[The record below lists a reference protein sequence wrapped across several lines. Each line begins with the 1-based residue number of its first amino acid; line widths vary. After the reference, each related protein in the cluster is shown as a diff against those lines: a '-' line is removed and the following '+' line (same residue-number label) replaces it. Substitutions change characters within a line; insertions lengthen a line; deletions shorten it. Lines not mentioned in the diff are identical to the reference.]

1 MYKQSF
7 ISVLHRDYV
16 IYVFRNNNYY
26 KEFTVFKLS
35 QKLCVIISILT
46 LTACSSAYYSAME
59 KVGIH
64 KRDIMVDRVV
74 DAKES
79 QQEAQAQFKSALE
92 EMMALTD
99 VDGGDLEEQYNII
112 QAQYE
117 DSKDAAEHVSS
128 RIEKIEDVAD
138 ALFDEWQDEIEQIS
152 SANLKRQSTTK
163 FRETQR
169 RYQSL
174 IKSMHKAESKMAP
187 VLSALKDNS
196 LFLKHNLNA
205 KAVGALQGEMG
216 SIKRDVSVLIKD
228 MNLAIEQSQKFID
241 MLEN

>member
-1 MYKQSF
+1 MFS
-7 ISVLHRDYV
+7 I
-16 IYVFRNNNYY
+16 
-26 KEFTVFKLS
+26 S
-35 QKLCVIISILT
+35 QKLMSIVFIIALSG
-46 LTACSSAYYSAME
+46 CSSAYYSAME

>member
-1 MYKQSF
+1 ME
-7 ISVLHRDYV
+7 I
-16 IYVFRNNNYY
+16 NNNC
-26 KEFTVFKLS
+26 KEFTVLKSS
-35 QKLCVIISILT
+35 QKLCVIISFIVLSG
-46 LTACSSAYYSAME
+46 CSSAYYSAME

-79 QQEAQAQFKSALE
+79 QQEAQQQFKSALA
-92 EMMALTD
+92 EMMALTN

-117 DSKDAAEHVSS
+117 DSKEAAEHVSS
-128 RIEKIEDVAD
+128 RIDKIEDVSE
-138 ALFDEWQDEIEQIS
+138 ALFEEWQDEIEQIS
-152 SANLKRQSTTK
+152 SANLKRKSATK
-163 FRETQR
+163 LRETQR

-174 IKSMHKAESKMAP
+174 IKSMYKAERKMAP

-205 KAVGALQGEMG
+205 TAVGALQGEMV
-216 SIKRDVSVLIKD
+216 SIKRDVRALVND

-241 MLEN
+241 MLDK

>member
-1 MYKQSF
+1 
-7 ISVLHRDYV
+7 VL
-16 IYVFRNNNYY
+16 
-26 KEFTVFKLS
+26 KLS
-35 QKLCVIISILT
+35 QNFCVIISILT

-79 QQEAQAQFKSALE
+79 QQEAQKQFKSALE
-92 EMMALTD
+92 QMTALINF
-99 VDGGDLEEQYNII
+99 DGGDLETQYNVI
-112 QAQYE
+112 QEQYE

-128 RIEKIEDVAD
+128 RIDKIEDVSD

-152 SANLKRQSTTK
+152 SASLRRQSSVK
-163 FRETQR
+163 LKETQR

-187 VLSALKDNS
+187 VLSALKDNM

-205 KAVGALQGEMG
+205 KAVGALQGEMV
-216 SIKRDVSVLIKD
+216 SIKKDVSALIKD
-228 MNLAIEQSQKFID
+228 MNSAIEQSQKFID
-241 MLEN
+241 MLN

>member
-1 MYKQSF
+1 M
-7 ISVLHRDYV
+7 
-16 IYVFRNNNYY
+16 
-26 KEFTVFKLS
+26 FKLS
-35 QKLCVIISILT
+35 QKLCLIISILT

-64 KRDIMVDRVV
+64 KRDIMVARVV

-79 QQEAQAQFKSALE
+79 QQEAQAQFKSALA
-92 EMMALTD
+92 EMTALINF
-99 VDGGDLEEQYNII
+99 DGGDLESQYHVI
-112 QAQYE
+112 QEQYE
-117 DSKDAAEHVSS
+117 DSKEAAEHVSS

-152 SANLKRQSTTK
+152 SANLKRQSAITL
-163 FRETQR
+163 RETQR

-174 IKSMHKAESKMAP
+174 IKSMRKAESKMAP

-205 KAVGALQGEMG
+205 KAVGALQGEMVL
-216 SIKRDVSVLIKD
+216 IKKDVSALIKD
-228 MNLAIEQSQKFID
+228 MNLAIEQSQKFIEL
-241 MLEN
+241 LEK